1 MSFLSE
7 FLKSIAERG
16 KLFSEL
22 TSSSRRKPEIGGLEE
37 LCRHLLSNIGEATE
51 LATATEILSQYQLL
65 EKEEQPAFFRLLLDQ
80 FGPDHER
87 VQTAVDAYMHSQ
99 DPVAA
104 SRLHAESEPL
114 RQNILRRLNQVYDGT
129 SALMAIR
136 ADLLD
141 VIQKNPELSPVD
153 DDFKHLFSSWFNR
166 GFLELRHVDW
176 QTPAAILEK
185 IIRYEAVHEI
195 SDWIELRER
204 IDPPDRRLYA
214 FFHPRVR
221 DEPLIFVEVALMRD
235 LPSTIG
241 EVLGADR
248 EMISADD
255 ATTAIFYSISDCQPG
270 LRGISFGNFLIKQV
284 VEELRLEFPHVKQF
298 ATLSPVPGYSKWIK
312 ELANAEV
319 AGRNPDLDDR
329 LNRLQELTVGQW
341 WTDKE
346 TSSAVE
352 RILLPLAADYLLNAK
367 STRGQV
373 LDPVARFHLRN
384 GARLERIN
392 WLSDTS
398 ELGRNSSHTIMVNY
412 LYDREEIERN
422 HENFVMHGGINAS
435 ASVQKLAQSNPVRIE
450 PVPATK
456 DQLEKQRDW

>member
-16 KLFSEL
+16 QLFTEF
-22 TSSSRRKPEIGGLEE
+22 TSVSRRKPEIGGLEE

-51 LATATEILSQYQLL
+51 LATATEILSQYQQL
-65 EKEEQPAFFRLLLDQ
+65 EKDEQLDFFRLLLDQ
-80 FGPDHER
+80 FGPDCGR
-87 VQTAVDAYMHSQ
+87 VRIAVDAFNRSP
-99 DPVAA
+99 DPAVAN
-104 SRLHAESEPL
+104 RLHAVSEPL

-129 SALMAIR
+129 SALMSIR
-136 ADLLD
+136 ADLLSTMREH
-141 VIQKNPELSPVD
+141 PELSPVD

-195 SDWIELRER
+195 CDWNELRAR

-221 DEPLIFVEVALMRD
+221 DEPLIFVEVALMKE
-235 LPSTIG
+235 LPSAIAQ
-241 EVLGADR
+241 VLGADR
-248 EMISADD
+248 EVISVND

-284 VEELRLEFPHVKQF
+284 VEELRRELPYIKWF
-298 ATLSPVPGYSKWIK
+298 ATLSPVPGLTQWITG
-312 ELANAEV
+312 LASAEMAGQNAE
-319 AGRNPDLDDR
+319 LDEKLDR
-329 LNRLQELTVGQW
+329 LREFTIGQW

-346 TSSAVE
+346 KSSAAE

-367 STRGQV
+367 NANGWV

-392 WLSDTS
+392 WLSDKS
-398 ELGRNSSHTIMVNY
+398 ALGRKSSYTIMVNY
-412 LYDREEIERN
+412 LYDREEIECN

-435 ASVQKLAQSNPVRIE
+435 SPIHKLAQSSPGPTEKVS
-450 PVPATK
+450 AMK
-456 DQLEKQRDW
+456 DQVEKTT